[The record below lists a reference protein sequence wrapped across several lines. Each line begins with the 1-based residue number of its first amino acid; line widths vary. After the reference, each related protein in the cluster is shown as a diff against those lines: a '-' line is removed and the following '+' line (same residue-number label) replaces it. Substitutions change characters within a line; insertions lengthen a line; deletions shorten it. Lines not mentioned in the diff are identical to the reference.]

1 MPVKLIAQKVLLDNE
16 ESTFYNV
23 CKITI
28 IKQLL
33 MIIGLQLVSVLAM
46 VCEVWG
52 ITKFWCSETCAQIIH
67 CIRQQTKAIKI
78 EFIAI
83 CAICIAKEYKSMII
97 FYCLERQWLLLL
109 YTRVAKSDISQ
120 WLQNTQSF
128 NTVLLYPCQCYFWW
142 LYGVTLLEH
151 RAMEM

>member
-46 VCEVWG
+46 VCEV
-52 ITKFWCSETCAQIIH
+52 
-67 CIRQQTKAIKI
+67 
-78 EFIAI
+78 
-83 CAICIAKEYKSMII
+83 
-97 FYCLERQWLLLL
+97 
-109 YTRVAKSDISQ
+109 
-120 WLQNTQSF
+120 
-128 NTVLLYPCQCYFWW
+128 
-142 LYGVTLLEH
+142 
-151 RAMEM
+151 